1 MENSI
6 VHIVLRNRAFLKT
19 ILRTQAQLVADLEKR
34 VKNNVVQLLYIKVDE
49 YISSISNEYEEYT
62 QNDRKLTEIL
72 VKNNAY
78 LKTILRTLAQIYDH
92 FSSKDKGVIT
102 QVIFSKV
109 DAGTNN
115 LLKKEIENTNKE
127 GIIEFNHLLLKHIL
141 EIQANILSLLEKRKA
156 SELLQVLTLRAD
168 ENYEAFIKVN
178 EEQSE
183 TVKNIIKMQ
192 FRNQAFLKTIIGTLG
207 QLIASLENRNKIEFL
222 QALSRRIEDY
232 MKQTKNILNLD

>member
-1 MENSI
+1 MDNNI
-6 VHIVLRNRAFLKT
+6 IHIVLRNRAFLKT

-49 YISSISNEYEEYT
+49 YVSTIASEYEEYT

-72 VKNNAY
+72 LKNNAY

-92 FSSKDKGVIT
+92 LFSKDKGIIT

-109 DAGTNN
+109 DIDTSN
-115 LLKKEIENTNKE
+115 LLKREVENIMKEEILD
-127 GIIEFNHLLLKHIL
+127 FNHTLLTRIL
-141 EIQANILSLLEKRKA
+141 DIQSEILGFLENRKSSEIL
-156 SELLQVLTLRAD
+156 QILTLRVD

-192 FRNQAFLKTIIGTLG
+192 FRNQSFMKTIIGTLG

-222 QALSRRIEDY
+222 QALSRRVDDY
-232 MKQTKNILNLD
+232 MRQTKNMLNLD